1 MRIDLSEE
9 QALFQETVRRFVETE
24 TPVSRV
30 REIGENPDGF
40 DHDWWR
46 QAAELGWTS
55 LLVPEDL
62 GGGSISDDGVADL
75 AIVAEEVGRG
85 VAPGPLLPVNV
96 VAASVARSGSTD
108 QQTEIL
114 PGLLDGRLLGAWCY
128 HEPSGGWWP
137 EDVGLEA
144 ELVDG
149 GFRLEGTK
157 QAVEGAVQAHYLLVT
172 ARVDGA
178 LTQFLVPADSEG
190 IRIVPQQSLDLVR
203 RFGEVHFDGVDV
215 GPDCLLGQ
223 VGGAIDDVRYQF
235 HIALVLQ
242 AAEMAGASGRVFEF
256 TLEYSFDRFS
266 FGRPLASYQAL
277 KHRFADMKLWLET
290 GYATT
295 DQAAIGVSRGDDAA
309 RLASVAKSYVG
320 DRSVEIIQDCVQM
333 HGGIGVTWEHD
344 IHLYLRR
351 AAVDREL
358 FGSPEDHLGYLGS
371 IVDAEGV

>member
-62 GGGSISDDGVADL
+62 GGGSISGDGVADL

-144 ELVDG
+144 RLVDG

-235 HIALVLQ
+235 HIALLLQ

>member
-40 DHDWWR
+40 DYDWWR
-46 QAAELGWTS
+46 QAAGLGWTS

-144 ELVDG
+144 QLVDG

>member
-24 TPVSRV
+24 TPISRV
-30 REIGENPDGF
+30 REISENPDGF

-190 IRIVPQQSLDLVR
+190 IRIVSQQSLDLVR

-256 TLEYSFDRFS
+256 TLEYSFDRFT

>member
-62 GGGSISDDGVADL
+62 GGGSISGDGVADL

-96 VAASVARSGSTD
+96 VAASVARSCSTD

-114 PGLLDGRLLGAWCY
+114 PGLLDGRLIGAWCY

-235 HIALVLQ
+235 HIALLLQ

>member
-309 RLASVAKSYVG
+309 RLASVAKSYEG
-320 DRSVEIIQDCVQM
+320 DRSVEIIKDCVQM

>member
-235 HIALVLQ
+235 HIALLLQ

>member
-190 IRIVPQQSLDLVR
+190 IRIVSQQSLDLVR

-256 TLEYSFDRFS
+256 TLEYSFDRFT

>member
-62 GGGSISDDGVADL
+62 GGGSISGDGVADL

-235 HIALVLQ
+235 HIALLLQ

-351 AAVDREL
+351 AAVNREL

>member
-351 AAVDREL
+351 AAVNREL

>member
-30 REIGENPDGF
+30 REISENPDGF

-190 IRIVPQQSLDLVR
+190 IRIVSQQSLDLVR

-256 TLEYSFDRFS
+256 TLEYSFDRFT

>member
-157 QAVEGAVQAHYLLVT
+157 QAVEGAVQAHSLLVT

>member
-144 ELVDG
+144 QLVDG

>member
-137 EDVGLEA
+137 EDVGLGA
-144 ELVDG
+144 QLVDG

-351 AAVDREL
+351 AAVNREL

>member
-1 MRIDLSEE
+1 M
-9 QALFQETVRRFVETE
+9 
-24 TPVSRV
+24 
-30 REIGENPDGF
+30 
-40 DHDWWR
+40 
-46 QAAELGWTS
+46 
-55 LLVPEDL
+55 
-62 GGGSISDDGVADL
+62 
-75 AIVAEEVGRG
+75 
-85 VAPGPLLPVNV
+85 NV

-144 ELVDG
+144 QLVDG

-351 AAVDREL
+351 AAVNREL

>member
-62 GGGSISDDGVADL
+62 GGGSISGDGVADL

-114 PGLLDGRLLGAWCY
+114 PGLLDGRLIGAWCY

-235 HIALVLQ
+235 HIALLLQ

-351 AAVDREL
+351 AAVNREL

>member
-62 GGGSISDDGVADL
+62 GGGSISGDGVADL

-114 PGLLDGRLLGAWCY
+114 PGLLDGRLLAAWCY

-235 HIALVLQ
+235 HIALLLQ

-256 TLEYSFDRFS
+256 TLEYSFDRLS

>member
-30 REIGENPDGF
+30 REISENPDGF

-157 QAVEGAVQAHYLLVT
+157 QAVEGAVLAHYLLVT

-190 IRIVPQQSLDLVR
+190 IRIVSQQSLDLVR

-256 TLEYSFDRFS
+256 TLEYSFDRFT

-309 RLASVAKSYVG
+309 RLSSVAKSYVG

>member
-62 GGGSISDDGVADL
+62 GGGSISGDGVADL

-114 PGLLDGRLLGAWCY
+114 PGLLDGRLIGAWCY

-235 HIALVLQ
+235 HIALLLQ

>member
-242 AAEMAGASGRVFEF
+242 AAEMAGAS
-256 TLEYSFDRFS
+256 
-266 FGRPLASYQAL
+266 
-277 KHRFADMKLWLET
+277 
-290 GYATT
+290 
-295 DQAAIGVSRGDDAA
+295 
-309 RLASVAKSYVG
+309 
-320 DRSVEIIQDCVQM
+320 C
-333 HGGIGVTWEHD
+333 
-344 IHLYLRR
+344 
-351 AAVDREL
+351 
-358 FGSPEDHLGYLGS
+358 
-371 IVDAEGV
+371 

>member
-9 QALFQETVRRFVETE
+9 QALFHETVRRFVETE

-62 GGGSISDDGVADL
+62 GGGSISGDGVADL

-114 PGLLDGRLLGAWCY
+114 PGLLDGRLIGAWCY

-235 HIALVLQ
+235 HIALLLQ

>member
-62 GGGSISDDGVADL
+62 GGGSISGDGVADL

-235 HIALVLQ
+235 HIALLLQ

>member
-62 GGGSISDDGVADL
+62 GGGSISGDGVADL

>member
-62 GGGSISDDGVADL
+62 GGGSISGDGVADL

-114 PGLLDGRLLGAWCY
+114 PGLLDGRLIGAWCY

-149 GFRLEGTK
+149 GFRLEGIK

-235 HIALVLQ
+235 HIALLLQ

>member
-62 GGGSISDDGVADL
+62 GGGSISGDGVADL

-114 PGLLDGRLLGAWCY
+114 PGLLDGRLIGAWCY

-371 IVDAEGV
+371 IVDAEGG

>member
-62 GGGSISDDGVADL
+62 GGGSISGDGVADL

-114 PGLLDGRLLGAWCY
+114 PGLLDGRLIGAWCY

-149 GFRLEGTK
+149 GFRLEGIK

-203 RFGEVHFDGVDV
+203 RFGEVHFDGVGV

-235 HIALVLQ
+235 HIALLLQ

>member
-62 GGGSISDDGVADL
+62 GGGSISGDGVADL

-114 PGLLDGRLLGAWCY
+114 PGLLDGRLIGAWCY
-128 HEPSGGWWP
+128 HEPSDGWWP

-351 AAVDREL
+351 AAVNREL

>member
-62 GGGSISDDGVADL
+62 GGGSISGDGVADL

-114 PGLLDGRLLGAWCY
+114 PGLLDGRLIGAWCY

-351 AAVDREL
+351 AAVNREL

>member
-62 GGGSISDDGVADL
+62 GGGSISGDGVADL

-114 PGLLDGRLLGAWCY
+114 PGLLDGRLIGAWCY

>member
-30 REIGENPDGF
+30 REISENPDGF

-256 TLEYSFDRFS
+256 TLEYSFDRFT